1 MRRLPLS
8 AGVLCAAAAAV
19 AAAEEGARGAARLG
33 AASTPQILEAVAG
46 LALVLA
52 LIVVLGWAVRRFAHL
67 PGAGKG
73 LIRVLG
79 GVTLGS
85 RERAV
90 IVAVDGT
97 RLLLG
102 VAPGQV
108 RMLHVLPP
116 EEPAGGS
123 FAAELDVARS
133 GTAP

>member
-1 MRRLPLS
+1 MRLAPL
-8 AGVLCAAAAAV
+8 AAAGLSTAAT
-19 AAAEEGARGAARLG
+19 AAEEGARGAARLG
-33 AASTPQILEAVAG
+33 GSSTPQVLEAIAG

-52 LIVVLGWAVRRFAHL
+52 LIFVLAWAVRRFAHL
-67 PGAGKG
+67 PGGGKG
-73 LIRVLG
+73 MIRVLG

-90 IVAVDGT
+90 VVAVGAT

-116 EEPAGGS
+116 DETASGG
-123 FAAELDVARS
+123 FAAELDAARAR
-133 GTAP
+133 TAP

>member
-1 MRRLPLS
+1 MTRLPPF
-8 AGVLCAAAAAV
+8 AVGLCATAAV
-19 AAAEEGARGAARLG
+19 AEEGARGAARLG
-33 AASTPQILEAVAG
+33 ASSTPQVLEAVAG

-52 LIVVLGWAVRRFAHL
+52 LIFLLGWVVRRFAHL
-67 PGAGKG
+67 PGGGRG

-90 IVAVDGT
+90 IVAVGGT

-108 RMLHVLPP
+108 RTLHVLPP
-116 EEPAGGS
+116 EEPAGGG
-123 FAAELDVARS
+123 FAAELEVARNR
-133 GTAP
+133 TVP

>member
-1 MRRLPLS
+1 MRLAPL
-8 AGVLCAAAAAV
+8 AAAGLSTAAT
-19 AAAEEGARGAARLG
+19 AAEEGARGAARLG
-33 AASTPQILEAVAG
+33 GSSTPQVLEAVAG

-52 LIVVLGWAVRRFAHL
+52 LIFVLAWAVRRFAHL
-67 PGAGKG
+67 PGGGKG

-90 IVAVDGT
+90 VVAVGGT

-116 EEPAGGS
+116 DETASGG
-123 FAAELDVARS
+123 FAAELDAARAR
-133 GTAP
+133 TAP

>member
-1 MRRLPLS
+1 LFAAGLAS
-8 AGVLCAAAAAV
+8 AAQ
-19 AAAEEGARGAARLG
+19 AAEEAARGGARLG
-33 AASTPQILEAVAG
+33 AAAAPQVLEAVAG

-52 LIVVLGWAVRRFAHL
+52 LIVALGWAVRRFAHL

-90 IVAVDGT
+90 IVAVGGT

-116 EEPAGGS
+116 EEPVAGS
-123 FAAELDVARS
+123 FAAQLGAARD
-133 GTAP
+133 GTTP

>member
-1 MRRLPLS
+1 MRLAPFLT
-8 AGVLCAAAAAV
+8 AAIGGTA

-33 AASTPQILEAVAG
+33 ASSTPQVLEAVAG

-52 LIVVLGWAVRRFAHL
+52 LIFLLGWAVRRFAHL
-67 PGAGKG
+67 PGGGKG
-73 LIRVLG
+73 LIRVVG
-79 GVTLGS
+79 GVALGS

-90 IVAVDGT
+90 VVAVGAT

-116 EEPAGGS
+116 EEPAGGG
-123 FAAELDVARS
+123 FAAELDLARDR
-133 GTAP
+133 TAP

>member
-1 MRRLPLS
+1 MRLLPLS
-8 AGVLCAAAAAV
+8 AGVLCAAAP
-19 AAAEEGARGAARLG
+19 AAEEGARGAARLG
-33 AASTPQILEAVAG
+33 ATSTPQILEAVAG

-90 IVAVDGT
+90 IVAVGGT

-102 VAPGQV
+102 VAPGRV

-116 EEPAGGS
+116 EESAGGS
-123 FAAELDVARS
+123 FAAELDVARR

>member
-1 MRRLPLS
+1 MRLPPLLAAGLGS
-8 AGVLCAAAAAV
+8 AA
-19 AAAEEGARGAARLG
+19 AAAEEGTRSTTRLG
-33 AASTPQILEAVAG
+33 AASTPQVLEAIAG
-46 LALVLA
+46 LVLVLA
-52 LIVVLGWAVRRFAHL
+52 LILVLGWAVRRFAHL

-90 IVAVDGT
+90 VVAVGGT

-108 RMLHVLPP
+108 RMLHVLPQDG
-116 EEPAGGS
+116 PAGDS
-123 FAAELDVARS
+123 FGAQLDAARN

>member
-1 MRRLPLS
+1 MRRVPLFAAGLCSS
-8 AGVLCAAAAAV
+8 ATV
-19 AAAEEGARGAARLG
+19 AEEATRSAARLG
-33 AASTPQILEAVAG
+33 VSSTPQVLEAVAG
-46 LALVLA
+46 LAVVLA

-90 IVAVDGT
+90 VVAVGGT

-108 RMLHVLPP
+108 RMLHVLPR
-116 EEPAGGS
+116 EESAGDS
-123 FAAELDVARS
+123 FGAQFDAARN
-133 GTAP
+133 GTGP

>member
-1 MRRLPLS
+1 MRLAPLA
-8 AGVLCAAAAAV
+8 AGGLCAAAT
-19 AAAEEGARGAARLG
+19 AAEEGARGAARLG
-33 AASTPQILEAVAG
+33 AGSTPQVLEAVAG
-46 LALVLA
+46 LVLVLA
-52 LIVVLGWAVRRFAHL
+52 LIVALGWAVRRFAHL
-67 PGAGKG
+67 PGTGKG

-79 GVTLGS
+79 GVALGS

-90 IVAVDGT
+90 IVAVGGT

-116 EEPAGGS
+116 DEPGAGR
-123 FAAELDVARS
+123 FAAELDAARQ

>member
-1 MRRLPLS
+1 MRLAPLFA
-8 AGVLCAAAAAV
+8 AGGCPIAAAADEV
-19 AAAEEGARGAARLG
+19 ARGAARLG
-33 AASTPQILEAVAG
+33 GSSTPQVLEAVAG

-52 LIVVLGWAVRRFAHL
+52 LIFALGWAVRRFAHL
-67 PGAGKG
+67 PAAGKG

-90 IVAVDGT
+90 IVAVGGT

-116 EEPAGGS
+116 DEPAGGS
-123 FAAELDVARS
+123 FAAELDVARNR
-133 GTAP
+133 TAP